1 MGGGSKAKDH
11 PLAYLGA
18 SSISALINYPLWR
31 ASAMGQSGF
40 RVTPEI
46 LVDGMNIKPMST
58 NLKTIGIH
66 LNPKHVQQQYI
77 KPLVEAIPSTIRPY
91 LHSFTPPYKGMVAT
105 IAGMTWARAAIFYG
119 SDRGKDYLQQHQST
133 YVPSLGRDV
142 VLPLSVITL
151 TPPLVTSIMVQCV
164 NQPVVRA
171 SITLQNPSS
180 EMKNIRESLKYIYR
194 NFGIKG
200 LWHGTNAGILKT
212 VPKYCTAIIV
222 KDYME
227 EVLPKI
233 SESSS
238 SSSSPEEYKR
248 NTMIRSACKSATAGI
263 AGAILTNPVDVIR
276 NEMFKTNLSLI
287 DTVAKLRGEMGW
299 NFCTRGIGKNLVAV
313 SIPVASTIFFTDLF
327 IQMSEE

>member
-1 MGGGSKAKDH
+1 M
-11 PLAYLGA
+11 
-18 SSISALINYPLWR
+18 
-31 ASAMGQSGF
+31 
-40 RVTPEI
+40 
-46 LVDGMNIKPMST
+46 
-58 NLKTIGIH
+58 
-66 LNPKHVQQQYI
+66 
-77 KPLVEAIPSTIRPY
+77 
-91 LHSFTPPYKGMVAT
+91 AT

-133 YVPSLGRDV
+133 YIPSLGMDV

-151 TPPLVTSIMVQCV
+151 APPLVTSIMVQCV

-180 EMKNIRESLKYIYR
+180 DMRNIRESLKYIYR
-194 NFGIKG
+194 KFGIKG

-233 SESSS
+233 NENESSS
-238 SSSSPEEYKR
+238 SSSSLSSPEEYKR

-276 NEMFKTNLSLI
+276 NEMFKTNLSLV

-327 IQMSEE
+327 IQMSSEEK

>member
-11 PLAYLGA
+11 PWAYLGA
-18 SSISALINYPLWR
+18 SSVSALINYPLWR

-40 RVTPEI
+40 RVTPQI

-66 LNPKHVQQQYI
+66 FNPKHVQQRYI

-119 SDRGKDYLQQHQST
+119 SDRGKDYLQHHQST

-238 SSSSPEEYKR
+238 SSPEEYKR

-276 NEMFKTNLSLI
+276 NEMFKTNLSLV